1 MNMFYKPDNSYYLT
15 RKYRCLFKGATNS
28 AAKQQNH
35 SDTSEEQGILWGF
48 CYKCSV
54 QFIFPSA
61 WKQSYKET
69 ILISF
74 CSFSFVQAVDPELIQ
89 FVLRQPMQFGYLFLA
104 VVLFYFDTTFS
115 LGDYRWRS
123 FFAPSCQLQLFL
135 NFFKSQELIT
145 YWGVIIP

>member
-1 MNMFYKPDNSYYLT
+1 MLLSSRTIQIHLKSKAFSEASAT
-15 RKYRCLFKGATNS
+15 SAQFSLFSPLLEN
-28 AAKQQNH
+28 
-35 SDTSEEQGILWGF
+35 
-48 CYKCSV
+48 
-54 QFIFPSA
+54 
-61 WKQSYKET
+61 SYKET

-74 CSFSFVQAVDPELIQ
+74 CSFSFVQAVDPELIR